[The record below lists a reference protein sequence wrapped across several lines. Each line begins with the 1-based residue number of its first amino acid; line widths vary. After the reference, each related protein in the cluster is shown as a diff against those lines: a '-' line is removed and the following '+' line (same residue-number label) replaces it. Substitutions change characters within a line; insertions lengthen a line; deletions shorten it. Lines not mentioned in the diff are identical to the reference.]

1 MSTQA
6 APLVSP
12 SATTEPSVAK
22 SPPEAPLWHT
32 LAIARPAAG
41 RLALATLLGAG
52 SVAAAIGLIATSA
65 WLISRSSQRPPESV
79 VAVAIVGVQFFALSR
94 GLCRYFERLVGHDA
108 AFRVLSSLRVSV
120 YERLERLA
128 PLGLPAF
135 RSGELLSRLVQDVD
149 SLQDLL
155 LRVVPPFAIALIV
168 GAGTVALVWMML
180 PAAALILLAALLLAG
195 VLVPWLTGTLA
206 ARGEALQAQ
215 ARGELSASV
224 VDLIESAQE
233 LVAYG
238 AASEQLQRTLAA
250 DAELTRIARAGA
262 RSAGI
267 GQGLTTLC
275 SGLAMWGALLVG
287 VSAVRSGRMD
297 GVLLAGIALIPLVA
311 FELVSG
317 LPAATQTLQRVRRAA
332 ARVQEV
338 LDTPPP
344 VAEPAHPLSLDT
356 PPSPAE
362 RIPPYPLNAP
372 APVSE
377 PEHPRTLPATTPVAE
392 PGRPRVLPTADEHS
406 PDGQARDDRGYTNP
420 PPLLD
425 THELQSHTLKARNLS
440 CSYPGASRPAL
451 DGIDLDLS
459 PGRRVALVGPSG
471 AGKSTLAA
479 VLLRF
484 LPYEGLV
491 ALDGVE
497 IDALNGDAVR
507 HVVGLVSQDVHIFD
521 STLEENLR
529 LAKRDASEHELRDAL
544 AHAQLLDWVDSLPQG
559 LATELGE
566 RGARM
571 SGGQRQ
577 RLALARALLADFPIL
592 ILDEPGEHLD
602 TATADALVSDLL
614 DVTRARTTLLITHRL
629 VGLEQVD
636 EILVIEQGKIV
647 ERGTHA
653 QLTARGGRYAASWQR
668 ELPSPG
674 DRDSVVSS
682 LDGRDA
688 PSRSEGRDAAWFR
701 RAMGNGD
708 GG

>member
-1 MSTQA
+1 MNAQA

-12 SATTEPSVAK
+12 ATSAPPAAKRPS
-22 SPPEAPLWHT
+22 EAPLLQT

-65 WLISRSSQRPPESV
+65 WLISRSSQRPPESA

-94 GLCRYFERLVGHDA
+94 GLCRYFERLLGHDA
-108 AFRVLSSLRVSV
+108 AFRVLSSLRVNV

-155 LRVVPPFAIALIV
+155 LRVVPPFAIALLV
-168 GAGTVALVWMML
+168 GAGTVALVWWML
-180 PAAALILLAALLLAG
+180 PAAALILLVALLLAG

-206 ARGEALQAQ
+206 AYGEALQAQ
-215 ARGELSASV
+215 ARGELSAAV
-224 VDLIESAQE
+224 VDLIEGAPE

-238 AASEQLQRTLAA
+238 AAQEQLQRTLAA

-262 RSAGI
+262 RTAGI
-267 GQGLTTLC
+267 GQGLTSLC

-287 VSAVRSGRMD
+287 VGAVRTGRMD

-332 ARVQEV
+332 ARVQE
-338 LDTPPP
+338 LLETPPP
-344 VAEPAHPLSLDT
+344 VL
-356 PPSPAE
+356 
-362 RIPPYPLNAP
+362 
-372 APVSE
+372 E
-377 PEHPRTLPATTPVAE
+377 PEHPQALPVRATLT
-392 PGRPRVLPTADEHS
+392 
-406 PDGQARDDRGYTNP
+406 
-420 PPLLD
+420 
-425 THELQSHTLKARNLS
+425 ARNLS

-451 DGIDLDLS
+451 EQIDLDLS
-459 PGRRVALVGPSG
+459 PGKRVALVGPSG

-479 VLLRF
+479 VPLRF
-484 LPYEGLV
+484 LAYEGSV
-491 ALDGVE
+491 TLDGME
-497 IDALNGDAVR
+497 IDTLDGDAVR
-507 HVVGLVSQDVHIFD
+507 RVVGLVSQDVHIFD

-529 LAKRDASEHELRDAL
+529 LAKRDASEDELRDAL
-544 AHAQLLDWVDSLPQG
+544 ARAQLLDWVDSLPLR
-559 LATELGE
+559 LATEVGE

-602 TATADALVSDLL
+602 TATADALVADLL

-636 EILVIEQGKIV
+636 EILVIEQGRIV

-653 QLTARGGRYAASWQR
+653 QLAARGHS
-668 ELPSPG
+668 
-674 DRDSVVSS
+674 
-682 LDGRDA
+682 
-688 PSRSEGRDAAWFR
+688 AWFR

>member
-1 MSTQA
+1 M
-6 APLVSP
+6 
-12 SATTEPSVAK
+12 
-22 SPPEAPLWHT
+22 PLWQT

-65 WLISRSSQRPPESV
+65 WLISRSSQRPPEST

-94 GLCRYFERLVGHDA
+94 GLCRYCERLVGHDA

-120 YERLERLA
+120 YESLERLA

-135 RSGELLSRLVQDVD
+135 RSGELLSRLVQDVE

-155 LRVVPPFAIALIV
+155 LRVVPPFAIALFV
-168 GAGTVALVWMML
+168 GAGTVALVWLML
-180 PAAALILLAALLLAG
+180 PAAALILLVALLLAG

-215 ARGELSASV
+215 ARGELSAAV
-224 VDLIESAQE
+224 VDLIEGAPE

-238 AASEQLQRTLAA
+238 AASEQLQRTRAA

-262 RSAGI
+262 RTAGI

-287 VSAVRSGRMD
+287 VSAVRAGHMD

-338 LDTPPP
+338 RETPPP
-344 VAEPAHPLSLDT
+344 VL
-356 PPSPAE
+356 
-362 RIPPYPLNAP
+362 
-372 APVSE
+372 E
-377 PEHPRTLPATTPVAE
+377 PEHPQALPTPATEPEKPPTPDELQEHLPALLMPA
-392 PGRPRVLPTADEHS
+392 PARRPKPPTAGRQS
-406 PDGQARDDRGYTNP
+406 LNGQSHDSRGYTSP
-420 PPLLD
+420 PPMVD

-451 DGIDLDLS
+451 ERIDLDLS
-459 PGRRVALVGPSG
+459 PGRRIALVGPSG

-484 LPYEGLV
+484 LPYEGSV

-497 IDALNGDAVR
+497 IDALDGDDVR
-507 HVVGLVSQDVHIFD
+507 CVVGLVSQDVHIFD

-529 LAKRDASEHELRDAL
+529 LAKRDASEQELRAAL
-544 AHAQLLDWVDSLPQG
+544 TQARLLDWVDSLPQG
-559 LATELGE
+559 LATEVGE
-566 RGARM
+566 RGERM

-602 TATADALVSDLL
+602 TATADALVADLL
-614 DVTRARTTLLITHRL
+614 DVTRTRTTLLITHRL

-636 EILVIEQGKIV
+636 EIIVIDCLPVPFRVHTSGCPRTGEQGMIV
-647 ERGTHA
+647 ERGTHT
-653 QLTARGGRYAASWQR
+653 QLIARGGRYAASWQR
-668 ELPSPG
+668 ELHAHG
-674 DRDSVVSS
+674 DRDGAAS
-682 LDGRDA
+682 LDGRNDA
-688 PSRSEGRDAAWFR
+688 SPSDGRHAAWFR
-701 RAMGNGD
+701 RAVGNGD